1 MGILTNIKKRGLK
14 DIFSTRVFSY
24 IESQLQKI
32 FGVRTKQKDMVAY
45 AEQIQ
50 WKAIMCPECK
60 ENGACLHCGCNFQ
73 DLQVS
78 KISTCSQG
86 KWGKVMKNEDWE
98 DYKNKYLSNV
108 EFGLVLKKKKENGT
122 ENN

>member
-1 MGILTNIKKRGLK
+1 MSILTNIKKRGFK
-14 DIFSTRVFSY
+14 DIFSFRVFSY

-50 WKAIMCPECK
+50 FKAIMCPECK
-60 ENGACLHCGCNFQ
+60 DGGSCVHCGCNFQ

-86 KWGKVMKNEDWE
+86 RWGKVMEHEDWE
-98 DYKNKYLSNV
+98 KYKNKYLNNV
-108 EFGLVLKKKKENGT
+108 EFGLVKKVKK
-122 ENN
+122 